1 MTMEETTDPVRGKLL
16 QALRRLAPH
25 TVRVYDSSDEHRDI
39 AVPTRRKRWT
49 QVIETIEARPWLRC
63 ELRAKGGAVLG
74 YVEQREEPE
83 GDDLLPNVPIPEH
96 AQHMRWYLD
105 LMLRAQTMALQMVG
119 KEHAAM
125 FGAMQGILEVQTQ
138 ATREIVE
145 LMRQQRDAAAE
156 LATIRATANA
166 DDGLDQ
172 ILKILEASPKLM
184 QQFGPLLAGLMGSR
198 RIAAAKPAAQPPP
211 NGAPK

>member
-1 MTMEETTDPVRGKLL
+1 
-16 QALRRLAPH
+16 
-25 TVRVYDSSDEHRDI
+25 
-39 AVPTRRKRWT
+39 
-49 QVIETIEARPWLRC
+49 
-63 ELRAKGGAVLG
+63 
-74 YVEQREEPE
+74 
-83 GDDLLPNVPIPEH
+83 
-96 AQHMRWYLD
+96 MRWYLD

-184 QQFGPLLAGLMGSR
+184 QQFGPLIAGLMGSR
-198 RIAAAKPAAQPPP
+198 RIAAAKPATQPPP